1 MEVLKF
7 FGESASL
14 AILAVVDGEERSDGS
29 RLLFSVPRRRLVLC
43 SAVVFGC
50 SEHDDPCDMVFDANQ
65 SSMPAP
71 LGLAGN
77 SDPFPREFSAI
88 QELAPAFPR
97 PSLPQVNQQLRQPIL
112 DAVGTLDRDMSRL
125 AALDERQ
132 TVRCCG
138 LYRRPAWRRVP
149 TALTLPNVDTIL
161 AEAQEVA
168 ERISEPATITR
179 AYYLAQIAAQMAR
192 AGRVGDG
199 LASVGS
205 NHAERTDPN
214 GRQPP
219 PRGLHGN
226 DASIARDGRAGAAV
240 RAASEAGGHYAP
252 HRDMAVGAI
261 AVVQSQHHEA
271 AGARATLARMRDS
284 RRPYDYALDVATNL
298 DDRAWG
304 RELMRSRLDELEKFM
319 ADESQTLAVSR
330 EQARGLFLEISLLA
344 WAGYPEQAEELVRR
358 LEAENG
364 PAADFAELRKHIAEP
379 KSLGC
384 SGEPPPPRR
393 TPAEIQ
399 ARLDAVQTLGDN
411 QQKFDGLLAVAAMIL
426 DWRAIAPAAKS
437 ATATGSSKAGQE
449 PCTQSPGSGT
459 TAAGS
464 PATKSPAAARFC
476 SRSRRA
482 VTSPGTDRLAPYGTA
497 CGTAA
502 DDRRNAAQ
510 YLRRLTSPRCCP
522 ADRPLAAWRRTPD
535 RMRPWRGRSR

>member
-1 MEVLKF
+1 
-7 FGESASL
+7 
-14 AILAVVDGEERSDGS
+14 
-29 RLLFSVPRRRLVLC
+29 
-43 SAVVFGC
+43 
-50 SEHDDPCDMVFDANQ
+50 
-65 SSMPAP
+65 
-71 LGLAGN
+71 
-77 SDPFPREFSAI
+77 
-88 QELAPAFPR
+88 
-97 PSLPQVNQQLRQPIL
+97 
-112 DAVGTLDRDMSRL
+112 
-125 AALDERQ
+125 
-132 TVRCCG
+132 
-138 LYRRPAWRRVP
+138 
-149 TALTLPNVDTIL
+149 
-161 AEAQEVA
+161 
-168 ERISEPATITR
+168 
-179 AYYLAQIAAQMAR
+179 MAR

-199 LASVGS
+199 LALLDRITLNEPIQTADNLRRVGFTEMMQ
-205 NHAERTDPN
+205 A
-214 GRQPP
+214 
-219 PRGLHGN
+219 L
-226 DASIARDGRAGAAV
+226 ARDGRAGAAV

-252 HRDMAVGAI
+252 HRDMALGAI
-261 AVVQSQHHEA
+261 AVVQSQRHEA

-304 RELMRSRLDELEKFM
+304 HELMRSRLDELEKFM

-449 PCTQSPGSGT
+449 PCAP
-459 TAAGS
+459 
-464 PATKSPAAARFC
+464 
-476 SRSRRA
+476 SRRA
-482 VTSPGTDRLAPYGTA
+482 AGRLPLARQPPNRRPRRGSAAKRRRAVAFARRQTA
-497 CGTAA
+497 WPLALPAA
-502 DDRRNAAQ
+502 LPLTIDAMRRQ

-535 RMRPWRGRSR
+535 RIAGPWRGRSR